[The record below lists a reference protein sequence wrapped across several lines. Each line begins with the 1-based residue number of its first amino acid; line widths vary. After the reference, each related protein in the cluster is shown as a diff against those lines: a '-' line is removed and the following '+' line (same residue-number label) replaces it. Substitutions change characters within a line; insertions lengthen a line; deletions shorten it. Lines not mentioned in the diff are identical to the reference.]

1 MYGDHLGWMGMG
13 IGMWLFWLL
22 FIVIIVVIVKFVIGN
37 GASNASE
44 ESPMKLLK
52 ARYARGEI
60 NDEEFQQRK
69 HELEK

>member
-1 MYGDHLGWMGMG
+1 MYGNHTGWMG
-13 IGMWLFWLL
+13 IGMWLFWIFL
-22 FIVIIVVIVKFVIGN
+22 IVIIVVVVKVVVGN
-37 GASNASE
+37 SASAASE

-60 NDEEFQQRK
+60 NDEEFQKRK

>member
-1 MYGDHLGWMGMG
+1 
-13 IGMWLFWLL
+13 
-22 FIVIIVVIVKFVIGN
+22 VIVKLVIGN
-37 GASNASE
+37 GASTASE

-60 NDEEFQQRK
+60 SDEEFQQRK